1 MSNRGNDSLPVSKK
15 AISGQNLLGARHVKY
30 RTAFKNEDVEPFII
44 FLSGQDHLLRT
55 VDYESNI
62 HDAHDIM
69 KKGSSILHLPPFF
82 PNRIRLHSKLKMYAH
97 T

>member
-62 HDAHDIM
+62 HDAHESDDE
-69 KKGSSILHLPPFF
+69 KKV
-82 PNRIRLHSKLKMYAH
+82 LHSSYFFNEFVCIQYYNY
-97 T
+97 

>member
-1 MSNRGNDSLPVSKK
+1 MSN
-15 AISGQNLLGARHVKY
+15 IEQ
-30 RTAFKNEDVEPFII
+30 AFKNEDVEPFII
-44 FLSGQDHLLRT
+44 FLIVRGLKDHLPR

-82 PNRIRLHSKLKMYAH
+82 QTEFVCIQN
-97 T
+97 